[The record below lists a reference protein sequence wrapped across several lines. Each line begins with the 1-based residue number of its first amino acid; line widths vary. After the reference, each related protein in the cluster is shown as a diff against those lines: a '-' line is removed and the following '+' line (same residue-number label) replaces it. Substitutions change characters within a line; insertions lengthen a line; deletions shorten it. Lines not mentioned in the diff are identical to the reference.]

1 MEGVRP
7 TELSYARHSS
17 SFMNP
22 KTIVSCTASLDI
34 LPNHKV
40 AKTPTPYL
48 LNLYN
53 MNPENIPQILPA
65 LSIDTLR
72 VLIEAQPRLSHRRIL
87 EEVHRHPHQMP
98 LNLIQPLLNIC
109 RIDVLV
115 EQVTLFVLFWGKE
128 LVVLFKIVDFGRA
141 LAFRSTE
148 S

>member
-1 MEGVRP
+1 
-7 TELSYARHSS
+7 
-17 SFMNP
+17 
-22 KTIVSCTASLDI
+22 
-34 LPNHKV
+34 
-40 AKTPTPYL
+40 
-48 LNLYN
+48 
-53 MNPENIPQILPA
+53 
-65 LSIDTLR
+65 
-72 VLIEAQPRLSHRRIL
+72 
-87 EEVHRHPHQMP
+87 MP